1 MNKHL
6 ATAVVLL
13 VALATSY
20 GAWGAEGGDSNE
32 ESFTL
37 GIYGNANMD
46 GTIDEMDI
54 AYVEGVINSTN
65 AATNLSDANY
75 DGKVD
80 SGDLDQIRQIIRGD
94 EGELTLIDDS
104 VTSEY
109 PEGKPV
115 TIRMPANRI
124 IALHADSA
132 EVLMLLQSKDKIIGI
147 ADTTANSTKS
157 LPGICELPTVGSSS
171 DPDAEMIIQMKPDIV
186 LAYGHDLS
194 KWTTDLEKK
203 LNGSDIALV
212 RLSCYQPETMS
223 SDVIKLGY
231 IVNNV
236 ARATE
241 YVDWYEGYL
250 SILNEKIAT
259 LKEDDKPKVYVE
271 RSKYMT
277 YSKGSAAHNICQMA
291 GGSNIATDLDGMYP
305 QVDPEWV
312 ITQNPDIILKTA
324 TSNTIK
330 GGYEDDDPAEMKAAW
345 EEIMNRSEL
354 ANVKAVKDNKVY
366 LIHTAGVWNNPEYFI
381 GIIYLGKWFHPG
393 LFEDLDPMTIHQEFV
408 SRFLGLDYDLSKH
421 GVFVYPPLQKN

>member
-1 MNKHL
+1 ML
-6 ATAVVLL
+6 VLL
-13 VALATSY
+13 IALISSY
-20 GAWGAEGGDSNE
+20 GAWGAPAGDLKG
-32 ESFTL
+32 ESFAL
-37 GIYGNANMD
+37 GIYGNANID
-46 GTIDEMDI
+46 DTIDDKDI
-54 AYVEGVINSTN
+54 AYIEGVINGTN

-75 DGKVD
+75 DGKID
-80 SGDLDQIRQIIRGD
+80 SNDIDQIKQIISGDESEI
-94 EGELTLIDDS
+94 TLIDDS

-109 PEGKPV
+109 PDGKPV
-115 TIRMPANRI
+115 TVRMPASRI

-132 EVLMLLQSKDKIIGI
+132 EVLMMLQSKEKIIGI
-147 ADTTANSTKS
+147 ADTTANSSKS
-157 LPGICELPTVGSSS
+157 LPEICELPTVGSSS
-171 DPDAEMIIQMKPDIV
+171 DPDAEKILQMNPDIV

-203 LNGSDIALV
+203 LNGTDITLV

-223 SDVIKLGY
+223 SDIIKLGY

-236 ARATE
+236 ARAKE

-250 SILNEKIAT
+250 SILNEKIGT
-259 LKEDDKPKVYVE
+259 LKEDDKPRVYVE

-291 GGSNIATDLDGMYP
+291 GGANIATDLAGMYP

-330 GGYEDDDPAEMKAAW
+330 GGYEDDDPAEMKVAW
-345 EEIMNRSEL
+345 EEIMNRTEL
-354 ANVKAVKDNKVY
+354 ANVKAVKDKNVY

-381 GIIYLGKWFHPG
+381 GFIYLGKWFHPG
-393 LFEDLDPMTIHQEFV
+393 LFADLDPMAIHQEFV
-408 SRFLGLDYDLSKH
+408 SRFLELDYDLSKH
-421 GVFVYPPLQKN
+421 GVFVYPPLQNS